1 MAQQN
6 RREIELALEITTANA
21 EAIGKLRDDVKD
33 LARSGGE
40 AAPEFKRLAD
50 QLSALEAQA
59 RQLEAIGNLAHDL
72 REVKTAQDA
81 ATAATAQA
89 RTVLDGYRANVEQ
102 VRAAEGAKN
111 LEIRESIAAAQQASA
126 QMRELRT
133 TTDAAGRT
141 AFDYTNQM
149 RALAQT
155 EREAREA
162 AASGRVERERLKV
175 ALREGNAALAE
186 AGRAYR
192 EAKTGS
198 DAYDASVRGLEQ
210 TIDRKNRALV
220 EAGGQSI
227 KLGDSQQRLA
237 SDLTRVKEALTGQIE
252 EINRKQRADR
262 EAAAEAER
270 LATRELATRQQ
281 LQAQARAEA
290 DGIIRD
296 YQRME
301 QAQREAAQAAQVA
314 GQNIRD
320 AFGTVGAKSAQ
331 ELRIEIQRVR
341 DAMELLQSTGA
352 VTGAELDAAMRSAEA
367 RVQALEREVR
377 EATGSLTMMDKA
389 TGLLQTTVGQLAA
402 FFSFVEVVQMMA
414 RAFWNANTQ
423 IEALRLGLTTIYGSA
438 ETAASQIELLRDAA
452 NAGGVAMGDISQAF
466 VKFAASAESSG
477 IPLETTNALFKSLTL
492 AAGTLGLSSA
502 QTERALEAL
511 SQMAGKGVVNMEEL
525 RQQLGD
531 ALPGALALTAK
542 GLGITQQELF
552 KLVESGMLTARD
564 LFPSLTK
571 ALQDVSG
578 EVNTLSAAWARLR
591 NDMTLAFQG
600 IGDAGATTAMKTAL
614 QGASLAVE
622 GLSVALT
629 TLVEGFVLSG
639 RVLGV
644 FAAALKGGE
653 GLSGALAAAA
663 AEADKTN
670 ARIAALVDGFRGGS
684 EAARNMQA
692 ATEGNTAAL
701 QGVGLS
707 ANSAGAA
714 WVQLGV
720 GVAKANEVLALA
732 TRMAVESAKAVQIE
746 GEARMTIATL
756 TQSQTE
762 VMQTQIAVAEKNAI
776 KLHEVAAARQAE
788 IQALQLQLEAAKL
801 IAAVNEQEQ
810 QARAASIVGLQQ
822 QIDTRIAAAQSATQE
837 ALAAEASASA
847 ARITAQAHADN
858 SARLAELAEAY
869 EAARQALQLMAAQ
882 ESQGLVTKEEL
893 RVQTTRTAEA
903 QALHNDALRDTE
915 ALTRAVTQAEQAAMS
930 LRASDLRVKEAA
942 LQAEIQIARAK
953 GDSNQVARLQTEL
966 TRLQIEQSRLLA
978 EAKRAEAASTRAAAE
993 ATRANAIALQQ
1004 WTPAAQ
1010 AAFRA
1015 AMAKANAMENEARIA
1030 DITARKLR
1038 ELADATSQAGGEA
1051 ARASGNYD
1059 RFSASLDRTAQTSQR
1074 TRRAV
1079 AESQEAPQAAAAGGQ
1094 ERQGSGGV
1102 GIPVGI
1108 QRAQLAGLQR
1118 REREGTLTAEDLEFV
1133 REQLDVDTANTN
1145 AARAGGML
1153 KFAMQLQETQDQTR
1167 DMYVRVKNALEGRGA
1182 QTAAPSGAQAGPQFP
1197 SAPTLPAPPAPTPI
1211 TVNLNGTSTRFNMA
1225 TAQDAAAL
1233 QGLLTQLATQSA
1245 RATI

>member
-270 LATRELATRQQ
+270 LATKELATRQQ

-377 EATGSLTMMDKA
+377 EATGSLTMMDNA

-564 LFPSLTK
+564 LFPALTK

-578 EVNTLSAAWARLR
+578 EVNTLSANWARLR
-591 NDMTLAFQG
+591 NDITLAFQLM
-600 IGDAGATTAMKTAL
+600 GDAGAANVMKTGL
-614 QGASLAVE
+614 QGTSFVVEQSTEALALMGE
-622 GLSVALT
+622 MLRLSIKEIGLLGKSGDELT
-629 TLVEGFVLSG
+629 I
-639 RVLGV
+639 
-644 FAAALKGGE
+644 ALKQMQVE
-653 GLSGALAAAA
+653 TDAA
-663 AEADKTN
+663 N
-670 ARIAALVDGFRGGS
+670 ARMVAIREAFTGGS
-684 EAARNMQA
+684 EAARLMQA

-915 ALTRAVTQAEQAAMS
+915 ALTRAVTQAEQAALS

-1153 KFAMQLQETQDQTR
+1153 KFAMQLQEAQDQTR